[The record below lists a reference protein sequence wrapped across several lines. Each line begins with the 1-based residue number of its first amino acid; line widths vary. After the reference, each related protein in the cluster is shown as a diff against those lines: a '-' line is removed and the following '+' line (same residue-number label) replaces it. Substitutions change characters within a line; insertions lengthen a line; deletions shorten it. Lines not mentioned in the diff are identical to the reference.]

1 MSIIAMIV
9 TNACD
14 PDPRVEKS
22 AKWLVEEGHEVMIYA
37 FDRSQL
43 GEVKTEKNGFTI
55 IRYQLG
61 DIPYGGTVKTVFGL
75 RKFHRKLISDLKRT
89 PPDVVYCHDADTL
102 SVGVSLKNSKSIP
115 FVFDMHDLAH
125 TWVMMPSPKSIIRK
139 IISRM
144 MLKKMLKRATLA
156 DKIIT
161 SSGATEKDTSSG
173 FKQWLSARGLESTV
187 VENRPESSIILPLP
201 EESKWRVSHIGK
213 LRDVRAIELLVEA
226 ILLIPIAER
235 PTISIAGEGTKS
247 EEIKLLLQKLHD
259 SGEVNVEF
267 RGRFEQSQISEILTG
282 SSVMFAMYNPARGNI
297 KQGALPVKM
306 FDAAVH
312 GVPSIVNSHSLM
324 GDICIREELGL
335 AVAWNDSEALKD
347 ALISLKGERVKL
359 VTTSSTEKDKFIMAF
374 NDLF

>member
-9 TNACD
+9 TNDCD

-22 AKWLVEEGHEVMIYA
+22 AKWLVEEGHEVTIYA

-43 GEVKTEKNGFTI
+43 GEKETQKNGFTI

-61 DIPYGGTVKTVFGL
+61 YIPYGGTMKTAFGL
-75 RKFHRKLISDLKRT
+75 RKFHRKLISDLNRN
-89 PPDVVYCHDADTL
+89 PPDFVYCHDADTL
-102 SVGVSLKNSKSIP
+102 SVGVSLKNRKSIP

-173 FKQWLSARGLESTV
+173 FKQWLSARGFESTV
-187 VENRPESSIILPLP
+187 VENRPDSSVPLALP
-201 EESKWRVSHIGK
+201 EESRWRVSHIGK
-213 LRDVRAIELLVEA
+213 LRDLRAIELLVEA
-226 ILLIPIAER
+226 ILLIPISER
-235 PTISIAGEGTKS
+235 PIISIAGEGTKS
-247 EEIKLLLQKLHD
+247 GEIKLLLQKLQD
-259 SGEVNVEF
+259 SGEVDVEF
-267 RGRFEQSQISEILTG
+267 RGRFEQSQIPEILAD
-282 SSVMFAMYNPARGNI
+282 SNVMFAMYNPARGNI

-312 GVPSIVNSHSLM
+312 GVPSIVNSNCLM
-324 GDICIREELGL
+324 GDICSREELGL
-335 AVAWNDSEALKD
+335 PVAWNDSGALKN
-347 ALISLKGERVKL
+347 ALISLKSERVKL
-359 VTTSSTEKDKFIMAF
+359 EKTSSSEKDKFIMAF